1 MPVLEEKMQQSW
13 PAWKKG
19 LWEERE
25 VLRSLDIEG
34 ADDIIDAQLEWESEQ
49 REAGVDMTTYD
60 QNHIFQLEET
70 LMALR
75 NIISSTST
83 PRDINR

>member
-34 ADDIIDAQLEWESEQ
+34 ADEIIDAQLEWESEQ

-70 LMALR
+70 LKALR
-75 NIISSTST
+75 NIISSSS
-83 PRDINR
+83 RDINR

>member
-13 PAWKKG
+13 PSWKKG

-34 ADDIIDAQLEWESEQ
+34 ADEIIDAQLEWES
-49 REAGVDMTTYD
+49 
-60 QNHIFQLEET
+60 
-70 LMALR
+70 
-75 NIISSTST
+75 
-83 PRDINR
+83 